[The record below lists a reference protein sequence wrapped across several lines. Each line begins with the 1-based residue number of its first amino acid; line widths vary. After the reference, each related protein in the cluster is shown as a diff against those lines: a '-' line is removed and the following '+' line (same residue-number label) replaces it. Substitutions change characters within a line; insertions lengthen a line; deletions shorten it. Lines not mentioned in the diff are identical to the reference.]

1 MRRRIKVMSLIWS
14 MGDGGAQQVLIN
26 YLRDFQNDPDID
38 FRLYVFTKPTG
49 SKYDREIAE
58 KGYPVIYLNDPKTR
72 IQIKYIRK
80 FFQRCLTY
88 KSWRKAIHDF
98 SPDIVHVH
106 ISKLLESVLSAI
118 RKENVPVCFDTLHS
132 SPYRYTGR
140 QKRIISNAF
149 QNQNVIPI
157 CVTKEQVRDAKAW
170 YGITRHE
177 IVHNGVDIGRIE
189 KSCCTGRDARKRYS
203 LDENAW
209 IVLGVGRLHPI
220 KRYDLLIDAFAQ
232 LHKKNPHSI
241 LIFAGNGEEKDKL
254 IRRAEALGVAQSVRF
269 LGNIADVTQLYCAAD
284 VLAVTSESESSSLAA
299 LEAQICG
306 LRCVLSDGVPEE
318 SVLLPNTRRMRR
330 DATIEEWADALL
342 NDTYS
347 GIPAARKED
356 YEVHAMS
363 RKMKEIYLKYSAM
376 NLRQRNGNS

>member
-26 YLRDFQNDPDID
+26 YLRDYQNDPDID

-58 KGYPVIYLNDPKTR
+58 KSYPVVYLNDPKTK

-80 FFQRCLTY
+80 FFQRALTH
-88 KSWRKAIHDF
+88 KFWRKAIHDF

-106 ISKLLESVLSAI
+106 ISALLESVLPAI
-118 RKENVPVCFDTLHS
+118 REENVPIRFDTLHS

-140 QKRIISNAF
+140 QKQIISDAF

-157 CVTKEQVRDAKAW
+157 CITEEQVQAAREC
-170 YGITRHE
+170 YGITKYE
-177 IVHNGVDIGRIE
+177 IVHNGVDIEQIE
-189 KSCCTGRDARKRYS
+189 KNLCAKSEARKLLG
-203 LDENAW
+203 LDDGAYVV
-209 IVLGVGRLHPI
+209 IGVGRLHPI
-220 KRYDLLIDAFAQ
+220 KRYDLLIDAFAE
-232 LHKKNPHSI
+232 LHKKNRDAI
-241 LIFAGNGEEKDKL
+241 LVFAGDGEEKQRL
-254 IRRAEALGVAQSVRF
+254 IQIAEELGIARSVRF
-269 LGNIADVTQLYCAAD
+269 LGNIADVTKLYCAAD
-284 VLAVTSESESSSLAA
+284 VLAVTSESESSSLVA
-299 LEAQICG
+299 LESQTCG
-306 LRCVLSDGVPEE
+306 LRCVLSDGVPQE

-347 GIPAARKED
+347 SIPAARKED

-363 RKMKEIYLKYSAM
+363 RKMKEIYLRYSAM
-376 NLRQRNGNS
+376 NYRQRNENA